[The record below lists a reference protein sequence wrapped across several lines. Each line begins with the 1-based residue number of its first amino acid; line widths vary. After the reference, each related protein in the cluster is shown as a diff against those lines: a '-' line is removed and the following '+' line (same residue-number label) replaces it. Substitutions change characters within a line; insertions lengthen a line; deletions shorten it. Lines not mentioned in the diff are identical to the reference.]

1 MNLSNFSIKRPVT
14 VIMITL
20 VVVLLGM
27 VSLSRLGLDLY
38 PKINVPVAIV
48 STTYSGTGPQ
58 EMESLV
64 TRPIEGVLATVGGV
78 TDISSTS
85 SEGSSLVIMQFG
97 FSTDMDQAALEIR
110 EKVDMIASYLP
121 EGATE
126 PGVYKIDPNA
136 FPIMMITVSG
146 DAELSDIQTTV
157 EDKIVSRLERIE
169 GVARVTVT
177 GGITNEVLVQIDQNK
192 LDSYGLSYSQLKS
205 ILVSENINLPSGKI
219 DRGNKSIPLR
229 IIGEFESVQDI
240 SNIPLLLPNGSV
252 IRLKDVAD
260 VSLKPE
266 ETYQLITVDDEQSI
280 GVSILKSTDANT
292 VQVANAINE
301 ELMEI
306 DSEFDK
312 VNIEI
317 IMDNSV
323 FIESAISNVAT
334 SGIIGGLLAVIILY
348 LFLRNIRTTLVIGVS
363 IPVSVIGT
371 FALMYFSGITMNL
384 MTLGGLALGIG
395 MLVDNSIVVLENIYR
410 FRERGYSQMDAAREG
425 TAEVSTAIVAST
437 LTTVAVFLPIVF
449 VEGVTSLLFKEL
461 ALTVS
466 FSLVMSLLVSLTV
479 VPMLSSQIL
488 KIDNR
493 SKEKH
498 HFSGFQ
504 KGFSGFQKI
513 YEKIIRAAVT
523 HRLTTLGLA
532 IGVFI
537 ISIFTA
543 TNLGAEFI
551 PAMDE
556 GSVGVTI
563 NLPESSQ
570 FEETVALTKSLEEQ
584 IKNIPEID
592 TIYTTIGVSGMSF
605 ISSSDTSTASMTI
618 NLVPLSEREKSSS
631 DIADE
636 IRKLYKNI
644 PGADIQVSASQ
655 TQGFG
660 GTSSPISIQI
670 RGDNLDVLKQYSD
683 EIKVMI
689 ENIDGT
695 REVTSSLE
703 EGKDEIVL
711 KIDRDKASQYG
722 MTAAAITQY
731 VRDIVYGNTL
741 SQYKSDG
748 QEISIKVIGPEKYRE
763 SMASLANLPI
773 ETPYGPV
780 VLSEFIDTFEIVQ
793 SPSQIMRDSQV
804 RVATIGSNIYGRDLQ
819 SVSTDIESELS
830 KLTLPSGY
838 SYEIGGQTQELA
850 ESFSSLGLALVL
862 AILLIYMVMASQFE
876 NLVYPFIIMFS
887 VPFAVSGSIFGL
899 AITNRPISVPAFI
912 GLIMLAGI
920 VVNNAIVLVDYIN
933 TLRSQGEKL
942 IDAVVTAAQTR
953 LRPILMTMLTTVLGL
968 LPMAIGIGDGAE
980 TTAPLATVVIG
991 GLLFST
997 VLTLVVIPTVYVLFN
1012 RKALKAEQ
1020 G

>member
-14 VIMITL
+14 VIMLTL
-20 VVVLLGM
+20 VVVLLGI

-48 STTYSGTGPQ
+48 STTYSGAGPQ

-64 TRPIEGVLATVGGV
+64 TKPLEGVLATVSGV
-78 TDISSTS
+78 TDISSSS
-85 SEGSSLVIMQFG
+85 SEGSSLVIMQFD
-97 FSTDMDQAALEIR
+97 FATDMDQAALEIR
-110 EKVDMIASYLP
+110 EKVDMIGGYLP
-121 EGATE
+121 EGASQ
-126 PGVYKIDPNA
+126 PGVFKIDPNA
-136 FPIMMITVSG
+136 FPIMMLTVSG
-146 DAELSDIQTTV
+146 DAELSDIQTIV
-157 EDKIVSRLERIE
+157 EDKIVSRLERID

-177 GGITNEVLVQIDQNK
+177 GGVTNEVVVQIDQNK
-192 LDSYGLSYSQLKS
+192 LDSYGLSFSQLKG
-205 ILVSENINLPSGKI
+205 ILISENLNLPSGKI
-219 DRGNKSIPLR
+219 NRGDKSIPLR
-229 IIGEFESVQDI
+229 IVGEFQSIQEI
-240 SNIPLLLPNGSV
+240 SEIPILLSNGSV

-266 ETYQLITVDDEQSI
+266 ETYQLITVNDEQSI
-280 GVSILKSTDANT
+280 GVSVLKSTDSNT

-301 ELMEI
+301 ELLKLDAEYDTVTI
-306 DSEFDK
+306 KTF
-312 VNIEI
+312 
-317 IMDNSV
+317 MDNSI
-323 FIESAISNVAT
+323 FIKSAISNVAT
-334 SGIIGGLLAVIILY
+334 SGIVGGLLAVIILY
-348 LFLRNIRTTLVIGVS
+348 LFLRNIRTTLVIGIS

-425 TAEVSTAIVAST
+425 TGEVSTAIVAST

-466 FSLVMSLLVSLTV
+466 FSLLMSLLVSLTI
-479 VPMLSSQIL
+479 VPMLSSRIL
-488 KIDNR
+488 KIDDH

-504 KGFSGFQKI
+504 KGFSMFQKG
-513 YEKIIRAAVT
+513 YEKVIRAAVT
-523 HRLTTLGLA
+523 HRLTTLGIA
-532 IGVFI
+532 VAVFVV
-537 ISIFTA
+537 SIFTA

-551 PAMDE
+551 PSMDE
-556 GSVGVTI
+556 GSVSITI
-563 NLPESSQ
+563 NLPESTQ
-570 FEETVALTKSLEEQ
+570 FEETVALTKSLEDK
-584 IKNIPEID
+584 IKAIPEID
-592 TIYTTIGVSGMSF
+592 MIYTTIGVSGMSF
-605 ISSSDTSTASMTI
+605 ISASTV
-618 NLVPLSEREKSSS
+618 NLVPLSERDKSSS
-631 DIADE
+631 DVADE
-636 IRKLYKNI
+636 IRKLYKDV
-644 PGADIQVSASQ
+644 PGADIKVSESQ
-655 TQGFG
+655 TQSFG
-660 GTSSPISIQI
+660 GTFSPISIQI
-670 RGDNLDVLKQYSD
+670 KGDNLDVLKEYSD
-683 EIKVMI
+683 EIKAIV
-689 ENIDGT
+689 ENVEGT

-711 KIDRDKASQYG
+711 KINRDKAAQYG
-722 MTAAAITQY
+722 MTAATITQY
-731 VRDIVYGNTL
+731 VRDIVYGNMLT
-741 SQYKSDG
+741 QYKTEG
-748 QEISIKVIGPEKYRE
+748 QEISIRVIGPEKYRE

-793 SPSQIMRDSQV
+793 SPAQIARDSQV
-804 RVATIGSNIYGRDLQ
+804 RVATIGANIYGRDLQ
-819 SVSTDIESELS
+819 SVSTDIETELS

-838 SYEIGGQTQELA
+838 SYEIGGQTQELVD
-850 ESFSSLGLALVL
+850 SFSSLGLALGL

-876 NLVYPFIIMFS
+876 NFVYPLIIMFS

-997 VLTLVVIPTVYVLFN
+997 LLTLVVIPTVYVLFN
-1012 RKALKAEQ
+1012 RKALKAEKEE
-1020 G
+1020 